1 MMKLSVY
8 NDNLHL
14 ASFWAKNIHSHSES
28 VFHVPQTR
36 VSEIGYT
43 DIETLMHAKIKKN
56 ILRLEKGKMLGVILE
71 SHLTYLGFSFYICK

>member
-43 DIETLMHAKIKKN
+43 DIETLMHAKIKK
-56 ILRLEKGKMLGVILE
+56 I
-71 SHLTYLGFSFYICK
+71 F